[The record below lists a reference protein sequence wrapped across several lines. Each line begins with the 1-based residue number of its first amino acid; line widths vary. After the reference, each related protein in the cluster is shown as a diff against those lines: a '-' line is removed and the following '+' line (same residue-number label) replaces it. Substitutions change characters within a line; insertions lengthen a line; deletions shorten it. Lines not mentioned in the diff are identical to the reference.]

1 MKNLFRGTVCFNF
14 NRVTTFQSL
23 FTASIL
29 LLSIS
34 CGNPESDEEKFRLDI
49 PEESNSQFVF
59 SQLIQP
65 NFKIIPLE
73 LDQSAALMGTDKIVI
88 KGDFLFVGEP
98 RIGRTLLIFD
108 LRNNKEYHSPLEFG
122 EGPDAFSQIND
133 FLVYEDQLMILDM
146 AKQRIA
152 IYDISAD
159 TLSLKK
165 FLPIDFWAE
174 RFAYDGEYGYF
185 KNAGGTEPLFTI
197 TDNTFKTIEMLGE
210 KNAGHLL
217 KPRNSFRQ
225 VTINGKETILFHTS
239 FDNMIYEAREGT
251 ISPWTRLNFASGN
264 SNVDLEKIPVQ
275 TEFDIF
281 YNQMKPFNS
290 HFFIFEKSGDEC
302 HVLLYSREK
311 NRKVSIKS
319 ANLDINVP
327 FANISNDVTFTS
339 TIPLISGTH
348 QDNYIAIT
356 SVDEIDQEAPD
367 FKGSEVER
375 LLKTNPETEYFLL
388 LFQFK

>member
-1 MKNLFRGTVCFNF
+1 MKKLFRGTVYFNF
-14 NRVTTFQSL
+14 NRVSTFQSL

-65 NFKIIPLE
+65 NFEIIPLE

-108 LRNNKEYHSPLEFG
+108 LRKNIEYHSPLEYG
-122 EGPDAFSQIND
+122 EGPEAFSQIND

-152 IYDISAD
+152 IFEISVD

-217 KPRNSFRQ
+217 KPRNSFHQ

-239 FDNMIYEAREGT
+239 FDNLIYEAKEGT
-251 ISPWTRLNFASGN
+251 ISPWKRLNFSDGN

-281 YNQMKPFNS
+281 YKQMKPFNS
-290 HFFIFEKSGDEC
+290 RFIVFEKSGDKR
-302 HVLLYSREK
+302 HFLLYSREEK
-311 NRKVSIKS
+311 PKVSIKS

-327 FANISNDVTFTS
+327 FANIRNDVTFTS

-348 QDNYIAIT
+348 QDSYIAIT

>member
-1 MKNLFRGTVCFNF
+1 MKNLLFCTIFFNF
-14 NRVTTFQSL
+14 NRVSTFQSF

-65 NFKIIPLE
+65 NFKMIPLE

-88 KGDFLFVGEP
+88 KNDFLFVGEP
-98 RIGRTLLIFD
+98 KISRSLLIFD
-108 LRNNKEYHSPLEFG
+108 LRKNKEYHSPLEYG

-146 AKQRIA
+146 VKQRIA

-159 TLSLKK
+159 SVSLKT

-197 TDNTFKTIEMLGE
+197 TDNTFKPIEMLGE

-217 KPRNSFRQ
+217 KPRNSFHQ

-239 FDNMIYEAREGT
+239 FDNVIYEANEGT
-251 ISPWTRLNFASGN
+251 ISP
-264 SNVDLEKIPVQ
+264 
-275 TEFDIF
+275 
-281 YNQMKPFNS
+281 
-290 HFFIFEKSGDEC
+290 
-302 HVLLYSREK
+302 
-311 NRKVSIKS
+311 
-319 ANLDINVP
+319 
-327 FANISNDVTFTS
+327 
-339 TIPLISGTH
+339 
-348 QDNYIAIT
+348 
-356 SVDEIDQEAPD
+356 
-367 FKGSEVER
+367 
-375 LLKTNPETEYFLL
+375 
-388 LFQFK
+388 